1 MTDEAEFASYET
13 VADIIKSRDKLRDAL
28 TELVEIHKMIQHVN
42 GGLPLLSRVE
52 KAWQAASAA
61 LAQQAPTPAVLFES
75 MSPAEQRAAGE
86 SLYAIWDAS
95 RSAKLTPATAEPAAP
110 VDARDALDASRYRW
124 LREQAQYVDTDNG
137 AMSMTG
143 DYFMSVSARNV
154 GPWLPKSARYDF
166 ETLDAACDAAIAH
179 QAAGE
184 KP

>member
-1 MTDEAEFASYET
+1 MNMSTTDEQ
-13 VADIIKSRDKLRDAL
+13 RLRDAL
-28 TELVEIHKMIQHVN
+28 TACRRELHAVLVSIN
-42 GGLPLLSRVE
+42 GE
-52 KAWQAASAA
+52 KVHFDGDDFHEALRLADNA

-124 LREQAQYVDTDNG
+124 LREQARYVDTDNG

-166 ETLDAACDAAIAH
+166 ETLDAACDAALAR
-179 QAAGE
+179 QAAAPAEGE
-184 KP
+184 K

>member
-1 MTDEAEFASYET
+1 MSTTDEQ
-13 VADIIKSRDKLRDAL
+13 RLREAL
-28 TELVEIHKMIQHVN
+28 
-42 GGLPLLSRVE
+42 
-52 KAWQAASAA
+52 AQAAEDIDRVASFLVGEGDAADLGAKQLRAAHRKIDAA

-110 VDARDALDASRYRW
+110 ADAQDARDASRYRW
-124 LREQAQYVDTDNG
+124 LREQARYVDTDNG

-166 ETLDAACDAAIAH
+166 ETLDAACDAALAR
-179 QAAGE
+179 QAAAPAEG
-184 KP
+184 KA